1 MNIQEQE
8 RYKRQTIL
16 PQIGMEGQLK
26 FKQAR
31 VLVVGA
37 GGLGCPVLQYLVAA
51 GVGTLGVMDFDK
63 VDLSNLQRQILY
75 GEADLGKSKAQCA
88 AARLKTMNPHA
99 YIHCHD
105 QELTAANALDLLN
118 AYDLIVDGSDN
129 FRTRYLVNDAC
140 VILGKPVVFGS
151 IFQFEGQ
158 VSVFNYKGGPTYRC
172 LYPEP
177 GDTGSCMESG
187 VLGIL
192 PGTIGCLMATEVLKI
207 ISESGE
213 VLRGKLLVYDA
224 LKNTFNTFSFAAQV
238 KNQEL
243 KSILPF
249 QDECMLEIPEITA
262 DDLRSKLSTQAAIRV
277 IDIREEPEYA
287 SGTIADTFIPMG
299 TLLDNLNRIPRDIPV
314 ILHCQKGSRSRS
326 AVKILQEQGY
336 RNVWSLEKGIE
347 GYLKII

>member
-16 PQIGMEGQLK
+16 PQIGTEGQMK

-63 VDLSNLQRQILY
+63 VDRSNLQRQILY
-75 GEADLGKSKAQCA
+75 GEADLGKSKAECA
-88 AARLKTMNPHA
+88 AARLKSMNPHA
-99 YIHCHD
+99 HIHCHD
-105 QELTAANALDLLN
+105 QELTAGNALDILK

-129 FRTRYLVNDAC
+129 FRTRYLVNDAS
-140 VILGKPVVFGS
+140 VILVKPVVFGS

-158 VSVFNYKGGPTYRC
+158 ISVFNYKGGPTYRC
-172 LYPEP
+172 LYPES
-177 GDTGSCMESG
+177 GDAGSCMESG
-187 VLGIL
+187 VLGVL
-192 PGTIGCLMATEVLKI
+192 PGTVGCLMATEVLKI
-207 ISESGE
+207 ISGSGE

-224 LKNTFNTFSFAAQV
+224 LKNSFNSFSFNAVA
-238 KNQEL
+238 KNLEL

-249 QDECMLEIPEITA
+249 QDECVLEIPEISA
-262 DDLRSKLSTQAAIRV
+262 EELRDKFKSQAAIQL

-287 SGTIADTFIPMG
+287 SGTIADTFIPMR

-336 RNVWSLEKGIE
+336 RNVWSLKKGIE
-347 GYLKII
+347 GYLNIL